1 MKLDTNSSDSHI
13 YDRHLDPLAIIPAVY
28 VIAQNDSRSTTG
40 VCVTVT
46 VTLDHKIFAFLWF
59 QIRLPKQTTKERYI
73 VLYRNT

>member
-1 MKLDTNSSDSHI
+1 MLEYKLKRSLIKRTYMKLDTNSSDSHI

-46 VTLDHKIFAFLWF
+46 VTLDHIIFAFL
-59 QIRLPKQTTKERYI
+59 
-73 VLYRNT
+73 